1 MMVITK
7 RRRILGFFLFLSHA
21 LSRHQI
27 RSSQRLKSGMMSG
40 EVAQE
45 AGCDAVGGLVDVS
58 SGAGP
63 HLHAA
68 TKL

>member
-1 MMVITK
+1 M
-7 RRRILGFFLFLSHA
+7 FFSVFSHA

-27 RSSQRLKSGMMSG
+27 LPSQRLKSGMMSV

-58 SGAGP
+58 SGDGP

>member
-1 MMVITK
+1 
-7 RRRILGFFLFLSHA
+7 
-21 LSRHQI
+21 
-27 RSSQRLKSGMMSG
+27 MMSG
-40 EVAQE
+40 EVVQE

-68 TKL
+68 TKLWRYSGSER

>member
-1 MMVITK
+1 
-7 RRRILGFFLFLSHA
+7 
-21 LSRHQI
+21 
-27 RSSQRLKSGMMSG
+27 MMSG

-58 SGAGP
+58 SGAVP